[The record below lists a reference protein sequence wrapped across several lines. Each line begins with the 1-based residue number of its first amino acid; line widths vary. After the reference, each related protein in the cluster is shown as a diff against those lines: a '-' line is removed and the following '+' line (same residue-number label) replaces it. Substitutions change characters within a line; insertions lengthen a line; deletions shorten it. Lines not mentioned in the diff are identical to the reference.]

1 MEVDVE
7 APPGDLNA
15 EDPEQEL
22 IQEELDSSVE
32 SSNEEDSEN
41 DEVGDESIDE
51 QVKVVDSSSRHENSR
66 EEKSSESS
74 QHVGSPAA
82 CFGSGTF
89 SSPMVKFYFTAP
101 CPQLGI
107 EAGAEPGLGGKPAFM
122 ASQKGFTC
130 R

>member
-1 MEVDVE
+1 MDVE
-7 APPGDLNA
+7 APPGDLGVD
-15 EDPEQEL
+15 DPEQEL
-22 IQEELDSSVE
+22 IQEELDSSLE
-32 SSNEEDSEN
+32 SSDEEDSEN
-41 DEVGDESIDE
+41 DEVGDESIEE
-51 QVKVVDSSSRHENSR
+51 QVKVEDSSSPQDNSR
-66 EEKSSESS
+66 QEKSSESC
-74 QHVGSPAA
+74 QLAA

-107 EAGAEPGLGGKPAFM
+107 EAGAEPSLGGRPAFM